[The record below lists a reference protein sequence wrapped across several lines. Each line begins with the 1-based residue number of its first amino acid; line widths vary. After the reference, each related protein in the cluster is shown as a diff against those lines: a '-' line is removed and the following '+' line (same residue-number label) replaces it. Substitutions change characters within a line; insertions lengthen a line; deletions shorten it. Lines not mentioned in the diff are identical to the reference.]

1 MAKKLFHSLILG
13 VIVFSVA
20 VLAGYLSYV
29 ITYRYQTERVKENL
43 LSSGM
48 AEASPVNASA
58 RPLTQED
65 ILAVDYYIAKLENE
79 DIAIY
84 ISTKGK
90 EAFLYS
96 LDIRP
101 GDLTEEDILRLT
113 QGMIL
118 KTRKELVSFEEDFT
132 S

>member
-13 VIVFSVA
+13 VVVFSVA

-48 AEASPVNASA
+48 AEASPVNGSA
-58 RPLTQED
+58 RPLTQEE

-84 ISTKGK
+84 ISAKGK

-101 GDLTEEDILRLT
+101 GDLTEEDTLRLT

>member
-48 AEASPVNASA
+48 AEASPVNGSA
-58 RPLTQED
+58 RPLTQEE

>member
-48 AEASPVNASA
+48 AEASPVNAGA

-65 ILAVDYYIAKLENE
+65 VLAVDYYIAKLENE

-101 GDLTEEDILRLT
+101 GDLTEEDTLRLT